1 MNKNDCFFLGRT
13 VRKHG
18 LKGEVKILLDV
29 DFPSFYD
36 GLENVFVDMRGD
48 LIPFFFEHFQVDN
61 RGFVIAKFEDVDGER
76 IDEMINRDLFLPLEA
91 LPPLEENQFYYH
103 DIIGWKA
110 LDTEGALIGL
120 IDSVR
125 DVPGQDLF
133 VVKNGEKEILIP
145 VIDAFIHRVQK
156 ADSAIVFDL
165 PEGLTDL

>member
-1 MNKNDCFFLGRT
+1 MNKNDCFFLGKT

-29 DFPSFYD
+29 DFPSFYN
-36 GLENVFVDMRGD
+36 GLESVFIELNGE
-48 LIPFFFEHFQVDN
+48 LIPYFFESFQVDK
-61 RGFVIAKFEDVDGER
+61 RGYVIAKFEDVDGDR
-76 IDEMINRDLFLPLEA
+76 IETLINRELYLPLTA
-91 LPPLEENQFYYH
+91 LPPLEDHQFYYH

-110 LDTEGALIGL
+110 LDLNNETIGI

-133 VVKNGEKEILIP
+133 VVMSGEREILIP
-145 VIDAFIHRVQK
+145 VIDAFIHKVDK
-156 ADSAIVFDL
+156 PNSAIYFDL

>member
-29 DFPSFYD
+29 DFPSFYN
-36 GLENVFVDMRGD
+36 GLESVFIELNGE
-48 LIPFFFEHFQVDN
+48 LIPYFFEHFQVDR
-61 RGFVIAKFEDVDGER
+61 RGYVIAKFEDVDGDR
-76 IDEMINRDLFLPLEA
+76 IETLINRELFLPLSA
-91 LPPLEENQFYYH
+91 LPPLDENQFYYH

-110 LDTEGALIGL
+110 IDMEEQTIGV
-120 IDSVR
+120 IESVR

-133 VVKNGEKEILIP
+133 VVRKEDKEILIP
-145 VIDAFIHRVQK
+145 VIDPFIHKVYKDKEMIQ
-156 ADSAIVFDL
+156 FDL